1 MRPCRRGKT
10 LLPIEQC
17 IVFHRIFDRIFDRR
31 IIFLRL
37 HPIVAFDF
45 GKHRRSRFSY
55 AHISVAFGTVD
66 DAINIHVGH
75 NEPFRPRMELR
86 AQLRGRRGNVRNR
99 THKPTPVGAGATI
112 VHHAR
117 ARLQGSDVLTAGRKN
132 LLALRTHRT
141 VERVLRCV
149 GQHVGHEIAIIN
161 QQLRAMQQRT
171 GRTERNV
178 ISNSIRAHA
187 GIQVRSAG
195 DHRITHLIGGRTQH
209 FASLFSQSARPWQE
223 SLAFQRLK
231 RCVPGVT
238 DHRILE
244 IAGMLAHE
252 ISAWQWRANRM
263 QAGNAI
269 FGSIIP
275 GNTISRKNGIR
286 TILNFDDIVQIA
298 RFIRSGNDIEHGVIH
313 FLPEIRRF
321 GHLFTLTHGTRITA
335 FHIRFAIGEQR
346 LMAGAG
352 QRHVC
357 ETTLV
362 GMQAATIFLALR
374 QIQSVRIDA
383 FHVVNIHGAQ
393 GAEHFIIDDFRI
405 FQRFQGLQ
413 WIPADERVMGKSRQN
428 IRIHAHRN
436 RHRGGIRQPRFGVFM
451 VFRRRPYAILETIE
465 MRFVND
471 NAQVIALVTGKSAIG
486 HADHGHGIPFK
497 PLRLVHGH
505 QHHVDGH
512 IGGHRVLFG
521 SVAQRIHP

>member
-1 MRPCRRGKT
+1 
-10 LLPIEQC
+10 
-17 IVFHRIFDRIFDRR
+17 
-31 IIFLRL
+31 
-37 HPIVAFDF
+37 
-45 GKHRRSRFSY
+45 
-55 AHISVAFGTVD
+55 
-66 DAINIHVGH
+66 
-75 NEPFRPRMELR
+75 
-86 AQLRGRRGNVRNR
+86 
-99 THKPTPVGAGATI
+99 
-112 VHHAR
+112 
-117 ARLQGSDVLTAGRKN
+117 
-132 LLALRTHRT
+132 
-141 VERVLRCV
+141 
-149 GQHVGHEIAIIN
+149 
-161 QQLRAMQQRT
+161 MQQRT

-178 ISNSIRAHA
+178 ISNSIHAHA

-252 ISAWQWRANRM
+252 ISAWQWRTNRM

-286 TILNFDDIVQIA
+286 TILNFHDIAQIA
-298 RFIRSGNDIEHGVIH
+298 RFIHSGNDIEHGVIH

-362 GMQAATIFLALR
+362 GMQAAAIFLALR

-383 FHVVNIHGAQ
+383 FHIVNIHGAQ
-393 GAEHFIIDDFRI
+393 SAEHFIIDDFRI

-413 WIPADERVMGKSRQN
+413 WIPADERVMGESRQN

-436 RHRGGIRQPRFGVFM
+436 RHRGRIRQPCFGVFM

-471 NAQVIALVTGKSAIG
+471 NAQVVALVTGKSAIG

-521 SVAQRIHP
+521 SVTQRIHP

>member
-1 MRPCRRGKT
+1 
-10 LLPIEQC
+10 
-17 IVFHRIFDRIFDRR
+17 
-31 IIFLRL
+31 
-37 HPIVAFDF
+37 
-45 GKHRRSRFSY
+45 
-55 AHISVAFGTVD
+55 
-66 DAINIHVGH
+66 
-75 NEPFRPRMELR
+75 MELR

-99 THKPTPVGAGATI
+99 THKPTPVGSGATI

-117 ARLQGSDVLTAGRKN
+117 ARLQGSDVLTAGCKN
-132 LLALRTHRT
+132 LLALRTHRP
-141 VERVLRCV
+141 VERILRCV
-149 GQHVGHEIAIIN
+149 GQHVGHEIVIID
-161 QQLRAMQQRT
+161 QQLRATQQRT

-178 ISNSIRAHA
+178 ISNSIRPHA
-187 GIQVRSAG
+187 GIQVRSG
-195 DHRITHLIGGRTQH
+195 GGHRITHLIGGRTQH
-209 FASLFSQSARPWQE
+209 FVSRFSQIARPWQE

-231 RCVPGVT
+231 RRVPSIA
-238 DHRILE
+238 DHCILE

-252 ISAWQWRANRM
+252 ISVWQWRANRM

-269 FGSIIP
+269 FGKI
-275 GNTISRKNGIR
+275 ISRKIYTRGV
-286 TILNFDDIVQIA
+286 LNFRNIVQIA
-298 RFIRSGNDIEHGVIH
+298 RFIRLGNDIEHGVIH

-321 GHLFTLTHGTRITA
+321 GHLSALTHGTRITA

-346 LMAGAG
+346 LMTGAG

-362 GMQAATIFLALR
+362 GMQPAAIFLALR
-374 QIQSVRIDA
+374 QIQSIRIDA
-383 FHVVNIHGAQ
+383 FHVVDIHGAQ
-393 GAEHFIIDDFRI
+393 GAEHFIVDDFRI
-405 FQRFQGLQ
+405 FQGFQGLQ
-413 WIPADERVMGKSRQN
+413 RIPADERVMGESRQN

-451 VFRRRPYAILETIE
+451 VFGRRPYAIPETIE
-465 MRFVND
+465 MRFINGH
-471 NAQVIALVTGKSAIG
+471 AQIVALVTGKSAIG

>member
-1 MRPCRRGKT
+1 
-10 LLPIEQC
+10 
-17 IVFHRIFDRIFDRR
+17 
-31 IIFLRL
+31 
-37 HPIVAFDF
+37 
-45 GKHRRSRFSY
+45 
-55 AHISVAFGTVD
+55 
-66 DAINIHVGH
+66 
-75 NEPFRPRMELR
+75 
-86 AQLRGRRGNVRNR
+86 
-99 THKPTPVGAGATI
+99 
-112 VHHAR
+112 
-117 ARLQGSDVLTAGRKN
+117 
-132 LLALRTHRT
+132 
-141 VERVLRCV
+141 
-149 GQHVGHEIAIIN
+149 
-161 QQLRAMQQRT
+161 
-171 GRTERNV
+171 
-178 ISNSIRAHA
+178 
-187 GIQVRSAG
+187 
-195 DHRITHLIGGRTQH
+195 
-209 FASLFSQSARPWQE
+209 
-223 SLAFQRLK
+223 
-231 RCVPGVT
+231 
-238 DHRILE
+238 
-244 IAGMLAHE
+244 
-252 ISAWQWRANRM
+252 M

-286 TILNFDDIVQIA
+286 TILNFHVIAQIA
-298 RFIRSGNDIEHGVIH
+298 RFIHSGNDIKHGVTH

-346 LMAGAG
+346 LTAGAG

-362 GMQAATIFLALR
+362 GMQAAAIFLALR
-374 QIQSVRIDA
+374 QIQFVRIDA

-413 WIPADERVMGKSRQN
+413 WIPADERVMGESRQN

-471 NAQVIALVTGKSAIG
+471 NAQVVALVTGKSAIG